1 MALVN
6 YTLPFGAVNAPPAW
20 ATITPMQPSPHA
32 VNNLYEPNNAHRQ
45 DDNYYKNGPYR
56 HHHPPPPSQSSRNY
70 LPPQTAQIQQQ
81 AQNSNNRN
89 GYAQS
94 SVGKTRTYGE
104 SSYSQQPPMSFS
116 SLSQS
121 TGFYSTQQQQQ
132 QSIRENPFQAQKQIQ
147 TTKAPPSRSTVS
159 YQTNSNINN
168 SKKYQEQNLNQGSG
182 YPHQPPGFKN
192 IQAGHGT
199 RTQNGIEKVFIVWFN
214 SFRIKM
220 SISKLQ
226 LLFLTTMMMR
236 RVARMNTMMIM
247 HQLAKVGIFH
257 E

>member
-6 YTLPFGAVNAPPAW
+6 YSLPFGAVNAPPAW

-45 DDNYYKNGPYR
+45 DDYYKNGPYR

-70 LPPQTAQIQQQ
+70 LPPPAQAAALTQQQ
-81 AQNSNNRN
+81 QNINNRN
-89 GYAQS
+89 GYAQ
-94 SVGKTRTYGE
+94 KTRTYGE

-132 QSIRENPFQAQKQIQ
+132 SIRENPFQAQKQLQ

-168 SKKYQEQNLNQGSG
+168 SKKYQEQNLNPSG
-182 YPHQPPGFKN
+182 YPHQPPGFKP

-199 RTQNGIEKVFIVWFN
+199 RTQNGK
-214 SFRIKM
+214 
-220 SISKLQ
+220 
-226 LLFLTTMMMR
+226 
-236 RVARMNTMMIM
+236 
-247 HQLAKVGIFH
+247 
-257 E
+257 